1 MFSLRLKNAGYS
13 NALRVVAVAL
23 ASTAAFAA
31 DAQKP
36 TAPKVQI
43 FGGYSYIY
51 PNATVTGTQPGGIL
65 PVSSCLCAQPRGFG
79 AAVGFD
85 FLPWLALTVDT
96 SAHWPQHENASTD
109 RIGQSAFYNVSA
121 GPTFTYRTRHFS
133 PFAEALFGEHRLAPS
148 LFHHDDEF
156 GILAGGGL
164 DINLNRHFA
173 IRAVQADFVYSN
185 HHFGINPNDAATNL
199 RGIRLQAGVVFLF
212 GGAPPKPAPV
222 VTPIVAEV
230 VPPPPVAAAPQPPTL
245 TCMASP
251 STVNAGDQA
260 TITAVGNSPANLAL
274 TYSYQPSAG
283 AINAANATATLSTAG
298 AAPGV
303 ITVNCS
309 VVDTLGQT
317 ATASTTVTLLALPI
331 AAKAMPQALC
341 TMSFARDAR
350 RPARVDNEAKACL
363 DDVALSLQRS
373 TNAML
378 VLVGNAGPAEH
389 SSQRVASA
397 RAANAKAYLVEE
409 KGIDPARIQLYTGST
424 GEKTVS
430 TTLVPGGATFDATG
444 DVALAP

>member
-1 MFSLRLKNAGYS
+1 MFSLRLKNPGYL

-23 ASTAAFAA
+23 AFSVAVAA

-36 TAPKVQI
+36 SAPKVQI

-96 SAHWPQHENASTD
+96 SAHWPQHENAPAD

-156 GILAGGGL
+156 GIVAGGGL

-185 HHFGINPNDAATNL
+185 HHFGINPSDPATNL

-212 GGAPPKPAPV
+212 GGAAPKPAPV
-222 VTPIVAEV
+222 VVAPQVAEV
-230 VPPPPVAAAPQPPTL
+230 IPPPVVVAPQPPTL
-245 TCMASP
+245 TCSANP
-251 STVNAGDQA
+251 STMNAGDST
-260 TITAVGNSPANLAL
+260 TITAAGNSPANLPL
-274 TYSYQPSAG
+274 TYSYQPTAG
-283 AINAANATATLSTAG
+283 TITAMNSMATLSTTG
-298 AAPGV
+298 ATPGT
-303 ITVNCS
+303 ITVNCN
-309 VVDTLGQT
+309 VVDSAGQT
-317 ATASTTVTLLALPI
+317 ATASTAVTLLALPL
-331 AAKAMPQALC
+331 AAKAMPQDLC
-341 TMSFARDAR
+341 TISFARDAR
-350 RPARVDNEAKACL
+350 RPVRVDNEAKACL
-363 DDVALSLQRS
+363 DDVSLSLQRT
-373 TNAML
+373 TNSML
-378 VLVGNAGPAEH
+378 VLVGNADPAEH
-389 SSQRVASA
+389 HSQHAASA
-397 RAANAKAYLVEE
+397 RAVNAKAYLVDE
-409 KGIDPARIQLYTGST
+409 KGIDPARIQLYTGSANT
-424 GEKTVS
+424 KSVS
-430 TTLVPGGATFDATG
+430 TTLVPGGATFDAAG
-444 DVALAP
+444 DTALKP